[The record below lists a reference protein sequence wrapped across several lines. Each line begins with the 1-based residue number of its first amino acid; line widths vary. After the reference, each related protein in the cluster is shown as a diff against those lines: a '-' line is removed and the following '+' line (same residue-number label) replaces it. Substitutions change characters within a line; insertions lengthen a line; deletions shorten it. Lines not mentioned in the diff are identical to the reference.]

1 VIAAVMSHFPLI
13 VWAGAALL
21 GWIAGDV
28 LASDPVI
35 VDAAKGLGPGAHDK
49 IKLACGIVGMVG
61 TLIAGLVGRARLARQ
76 V

>member
-1 VIAAVMSHFPLI
+1 VISAAISYFPLI

-35 VDAAKGLGPGAHDK
+35 VDAARALGPGAHDK
-49 IKLACGIVGMVG
+49 IKLACEIVGMAG
-61 TLIAGLVGRARLARQ
+61 TLIAGFVGRARLARQ
-76 V
+76 S